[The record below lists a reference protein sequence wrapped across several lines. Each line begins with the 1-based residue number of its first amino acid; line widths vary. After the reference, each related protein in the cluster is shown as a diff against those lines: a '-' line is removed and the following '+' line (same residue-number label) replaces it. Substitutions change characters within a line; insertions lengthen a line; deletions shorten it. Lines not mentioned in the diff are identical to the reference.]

1 MFNKVFQF
9 HELSEL
15 CSALCFSGVRNFNFR
30 YFGTFGTLS
39 FGTQDFGFSELPSSR
54 HFGTSSFG
62 VSAHEAFRP
71 ALFSKPRLPKFRLTL
86 PYGSTAQLSPT
97 TTVAR
102 GKFMRVHVAFNDVIG
117 SHLSRFSSR
126 PHWHVVQLHVSMF
139 IPRKIRRSDLPQI
152 YGADPFEV
160 LGFQT
165 PMRSNSH

>member
-1 MFNKVFQF
+1 VFFGCPKLQ
-9 HELSEL
+9 
-15 CSALCFSGVRNFNFR
+15 FR